1 MTRPTRWRDAPLW
14 LKGLALGSLP
24 AVILL
29 VVTLIGQQL
38 YQRVERADAELSRA
52 VSIQNDI
59 QAIHILLA
67 ESSMAVRGYAL
78 TGRRDFL
85 APYERSRSAIGV
97 VLVDMRKRIR
107 DPGVLALH
115 DTITGLFEQKV
126 ESLDQLRDAVA
137 QGVTGDALLPRL
149 IESKIVLD
157 DLRARLGEMHA
168 REARIVTDFSRAA
181 RAATEASYRFSLVAS
196 VLILGG
202 SATAVMLLL
211 GSMLRRIQALAV
223 NAERLVHDEPLQP
236 IDGGRD
242 ELGVLADRL
251 QNASLLLAARAAQA
265 RTANDAKS
273 RFLSR
278 TSHEFRTP
286 LNAIIGQSQLLA
298 RHRDDAAIQR
308 ATEQIDTAAR
318 HLLQLIDDTLDLS
331 TAEVGELRIADEPVD
346 VQALVDELRALIA
359 PLADRH
365 SVQLIL
371 EPADAPLT
379 LRADRRRL
387 RQVLLNLLS
396 NAIKFNHGGGEAR
409 IGWRVVGDAGV
420 IDIADNG
427 PGIAADDLGRLFT
440 PLERLDAEQ
449 RGIEG
454 TGLGLALSRQL
465 VTAMG
470 GTIRATSQPGVGSVF
485 SVELPRDG
493 QMTAT
498 VSTGTAAHV
507 EVQAT
512 AAASILMIGASADD
526 RALFGALVARRPQWQ
541 LRYVD
546 APVSVMAAAELIR
559 ATLPQR
565 IVVCT
570 PLRDALIGALA
581 EAPTPHTN
589 VVDGRSAPAIAVIHD
604 AAIVG
609 HDGDLDGEI
618 NGDINGDID
627 RTRRIT
633 VLTRP
638 LQVRRFFDWLDSPGS
653 DR

>member
-298 RHRDDAAIQR
+298 RYRDDAAIQR

-331 TAEVGELRIADEPVD
+331 TAEVGELRMADEPVD

-365 SVQLIL
+365 GVQLIL

-470 GTIRATSQPGVGSVF
+470 GAIRATSQPGVGSVF

-546 APVSVMAAAELIR
+546 APVSVMAAAELVR

-581 EAPTPHTN
+581 EAPTPHAN
-589 VVDGRSAPAIAVIHD
+589 VADGRSAPAIAVIHD
-604 AAIVG
+604 AAMVG
-609 HDGDLDGEI
+609 HHGDLDGE
-618 NGDINGDID
+618 INGDID

-638 LQVRRFFDWLDSPGS
+638 LQVRRFFEWLDSPGS

>member
-1 MTRPTRWRDAPLW
+1 MTRPTRWCDAPLW

-24 AVILL
+24 AAILL

-298 RHRDDAAIQR
+298 RYRDDAAIQR

-365 SVQLIL
+365 GVQLIL
-371 EPADAPLT
+371 EPADTPLT

-546 APVSVMAAAELIR
+546 APVSVIAAAELIR

-618 NGDINGDID
+618 NGDID

>member
-298 RHRDDAAIQR
+298 RYRDDAAIQR

-609 HDGDLDGEI
+609 HHGDLD
-618 NGDINGDID
+618 GDINGDID

-638 LQVRRFFDWLDSPGS
+638 LQVRRFFEWLDSPGS

>member
-1 MTRPTRWRDAPLW
+1 MTRRARWRDAPLW
-14 LKGLALGSLP
+14 FKGLALGSLP

-29 VVTLIGQQL
+29 VSTLIGHQL
-38 YQRVERADAELSRA
+38 HRRVERADAELSRA

-85 APYERSRSAIGV
+85 APYDRSRSAIST
-97 VLVDMRKRIR
+97 VLVDMHKRIR

-115 DTITGLFEQKV
+115 STITGLFEQKF

-137 QGVTGDALLPRL
+137 QGVNGDALLPRL

-157 DLRARLGEMHA
+157 DLRAKLGDMHA

-181 RAATEASYRFSLVAS
+181 RAATELSYRFSLVAS
-196 VLILGG
+196 MLILGG
-202 SATAVMLLL
+202 SAAAVMLLL
-211 GSMLRRIQALAV
+211 GSMLRRIQALAN
-223 NAERLVHDEPLQP
+223 NAERLVHDQPLQP

-242 ELGVLADRL
+242 ELGVLGDRL

-298 RHRDDAAIQR
+298 RYRDDAAIQR

-331 TAEVGELRIADEPVD
+331 TAEVGELRIADKPVD

-365 SVQLIL
+365 GVQLIL

-485 SVELPRDG
+485 SVELARHG
-493 QMTAT
+493 QTLDTGSMSNTADI
-498 VSTGTAAHV
+498 
-507 EVQAT
+507 EVHAT
-512 AAASILMIGASADD
+512 AAASILLIGASADD
-526 RALFGALVARRPQWQ
+526 RALFGALVARRPRWQ
-541 LRYVD
+541 LQCVE
-546 APVSVMAAAELIR
+546 APAGVIAAAELIR
-559 ATLPQR
+559 ATTPQR
-565 IVVCT
+565 VVVCT

-581 EAPTPHTN
+581 ETLTQQAG

-604 AAIVG
+604 AEIG
-609 HDGDLDGEI
+609 GSDGDLDAA
-618 NGDINGDID
+618 
-627 RTRRIT
+627 RRIT

-638 LQVRRFFDWLDSPGS
+638 LQVRRFSDWLDSPGS

>member
-223 NAERLVHDEPLQP
+223 NAERLVQDEPLQP

-298 RHRDDAAIQR
+298 RYRDDAAIQR

-546 APVSVMAAAELIR
+546 APVSVIAAAELIR

-581 EAPTPHTN
+581 EAPTPHAN
-589 VVDGRSAPAIAVIHD
+589 VADGRSAPAIAVIHD
-604 AAIVG
+604 AAMIG
-609 HDGDLDGEI
+609 HHGDLNGE
-618 NGDINGDID
+618 INGDID

-638 LQVRRFFDWLDSPGS
+638 LQVRRFFEWLDSPGS

>member
-223 NAERLVHDEPLQP
+223 NAERLVQDEPLQP

-298 RHRDDAAIQR
+298 RYRDDAAIQR

-493 QMTAT
+493 QMTVT

-589 VVDGRSAPAIAVIHD
+589 VVDGRSAPAIAIIHD

-609 HDGDLDGEI
+609 HHGDLD
-618 NGDINGDID
+618 GDINGDID

>member
-181 RAATEASYRFSLVAS
+181 RAATEASYQFSLVAS

-298 RHRDDAAIQR
+298 RYRDDAAIQR

-365 SVQLIL
+365 GVQLIL

-470 GTIRATSQPGVGSVF
+470 GAIRATSQPGVGSVF

-546 APVSVMAAAELIR
+546 APVSVMAAAELVR

-565 IVVCT
+565 IVVCR

-581 EAPTPHTN
+581 EAPTPHAN
-589 VVDGRSAPAIAVIHD
+589 VADGRSAPAIAVIHD
-604 AAIVG
+604 AAMVG
-609 HDGDLDGEI
+609 HHGDLDGEI

-638 LQVRRFFDWLDSPGS
+638 LQVRRFFEWLDSPGS

>member
-298 RHRDDAAIQR
+298 RYRDDAAIQR

-365 SVQLIL
+365 GVRLIL

-609 HDGDLDGEI
+609 HHGDLD
-618 NGDINGDID
+618 GDINGDID

>member
-223 NAERLVHDEPLQP
+223 NAERLVQDEPLQP

-298 RHRDDAAIQR
+298 RYRDDAAIQR

-546 APVSVMAAAELIR
+546 APVSVIAAAELIR

-618 NGDINGDID
+618 NGDINSDID

>member
-298 RHRDDAAIQR
+298 RYRDDAAIQR

-365 SVQLIL
+365 GVRLIL

-470 GTIRATSQPGVGSVF
+470 GAIRAASQPGVGSVF

-570 PLRDALIGALA
+570 PLRDALIRALA

-609 HDGDLDGEI
+609 HDGDLDCEI

>member
-298 RHRDDAAIQR
+298 RYRDDAAIQR

-609 HDGDLDGEI
+609 HDGDLDG
-618 NGDINGDID
+618 DINGDID
-627 RTRRIT
+627 RTPRIT

>member
-223 NAERLVHDEPLQP
+223 NAERLVQDEPLQP

-298 RHRDDAAIQR
+298 RYRDDAAIQR

-365 SVQLIL
+365 GVRLIL

-609 HDGDLDGEI
+609 HHGDLD
-618 NGDINGDID
+618 GDINGDID

>member
-298 RHRDDAAIQR
+298 RYRDDAAIQR

-365 SVQLIL
+365 GVQLIL

-470 GTIRATSQPGVGSVF
+470 GAIRATSQPGVGSVF

-581 EAPTPHTN
+581 EAPTPHAN
-589 VVDGRSAPAIAVIHD
+589 VADGRSAPAIAVIHD
-604 AAIVG
+604 AAMVG
-609 HDGDLDGEI
+609 HHGDLDGE
-618 NGDINGDID
+618 INGDID

-638 LQVRRFFDWLDSPGS
+638 LQVRRFFEWLDSPGS

>member
-168 REARIVTDFSRAA
+168 REARIVTNFSRAA

-298 RHRDDAAIQR
+298 RYRDDAAIQR

-493 QMTAT
+493 QMTVT

-609 HDGDLDGEI
+609 HDGDLDG
-618 NGDINGDID
+618 DINGDID

>member
-107 DPGVLALH
+107 DHGVLALH

-298 RHRDDAAIQR
+298 RYRDDAAIQR

-365 SVQLIL
+365 GVRLIL

-512 AAASILMIGASADD
+512 AVASILMIGASADD

-546 APVSVMAAAELIR
+546 APVSVIAAAELIR

-609 HDGDLDGEI
+609 HDGDLDG
-618 NGDINGDID
+618 DINGDID
-627 RTRRIT
+627 RTGRIT

>member
-298 RHRDDAAIQR
+298 RYRDDAAIQR

-365 SVQLIL
+365 GVRLIL

-470 GTIRATSQPGVGSVF
+470 GAIRAASQPGVGSVF

-559 ATLPQR
+559 ATTPQR
-565 IVVCT
+565 VVVCT

-581 EAPTPHTN
+581 ETLTQHAG

-604 AAIVG
+604 AEIG
-609 HDGDLDGEI
+609 GSDGDVGGE
-618 NGDINGDID
+618 INGDID
-627 RTRRIT
+627 RTRGIT

>member
-223 NAERLVHDEPLQP
+223 NAERLVQDEPLQP

-298 RHRDDAAIQR
+298 RYRDDAAIQR

-365 SVQLIL
+365 GVRLIL

-609 HDGDLDGEI
+609 HDGDLDG
-618 NGDINGDID
+618 DINGDID

>member
-223 NAERLVHDEPLQP
+223 NAERLVQDEPLQP

-298 RHRDDAAIQR
+298 RYRDDAAIQR

-470 GTIRATSQPGVGSVF
+470 GAIRATSQPGVGSVF

-526 RALFGALVARRPQWQ
+526 RALFGALVARRPHWQ
-541 LRYVD
+541 LQCVE
-546 APVSVMAAAELIR
+546 APAGVIAAAELIR
-559 ATLPQR
+559 ATTPQR
-565 IVVCT
+565 VVVCT

-609 HDGDLDGEI
+609 HDGDLDG
-618 NGDINGDID
+618 DINGDID
-627 RTRRIT
+627 RTPRIT

>member
-298 RHRDDAAIQR
+298 RYRDDAAIQR

-609 HDGDLDGEI
+609 HHGDLD
-618 NGDINGDID
+618 GDINGDID

>member
-223 NAERLVHDEPLQP
+223 NAERLVQDEPLQP

-298 RHRDDAAIQR
+298 RYRDDAAIQR

-365 SVQLIL
+365 GVRLIL

-493 QMTAT
+493 QMTVT

-507 EVQAT
+507 AVQAT

-546 APVSVMAAAELIR
+546 APVSVIAAAELIR

-609 HDGDLDGEI
+609 HDGDLDG
-618 NGDINGDID
+618 DINGDID

>member
-298 RHRDDAAIQR
+298 GYRDDAAIQR

-365 SVQLIL
+365 GVRLIL

-546 APVSVMAAAELIR
+546 APVSVIAAAELIR

-581 EAPTPHTN
+581 EAPTPHAN
-589 VVDGRSAPAIAVIHD
+589 VADGRSAPAIAVIHD
-604 AAIVG
+604 AATIG
-609 HDGDLDGEI
+609 HHGDLD
-618 NGDINGDID
+618 GDINGDID

-638 LQVRRFFDWLDSPGS
+638 LQVRRFFEWLDSPGS

>member
-298 RHRDDAAIQR
+298 RYRDDAAIQR

-365 SVQLIL
+365 GVRLIL

-546 APVSVMAAAELIR
+546 APVSVIAAAELIR

-589 VVDGRSAPAIAVIHD
+589 VVDGRSAPAIAIIHD

-609 HDGDLDGEI
+609 HDGDLD
-618 NGDINGDID
+618 GDINGDID

>member
-298 RHRDDAAIQR
+298 RYRDDAAIQR

-365 SVQLIL
+365 GVRLIL

-485 SVELPRDG
+485 SVKLPRDG
-493 QMTAT
+493 QMTVT

-507 EVQAT
+507 AVQAT

-581 EAPTPHTN
+581 EAPTQHTN
-589 VVDGRSAPAIAVIHD
+589 VVDGRRAPAIAVIHD

-609 HDGDLDGEI
+609 HHGDLD
-618 NGDINGDID
+618 GDINGDID
-627 RTRRIT
+627 RTRGIT

>member
-298 RHRDDAAIQR
+298 RYRDDAAIQR

-365 SVQLIL
+365 GVRLIL

-609 HDGDLDGEI
+609 HDGDLDG
-618 NGDINGDID
+618 DINGDID